1 VVADVWWDVNRGT
14 VADLRKAADDLAES
28 GMTGVRTV
36 ILRAAS
42 ELEHL
47 RTGANSPKPPIQQAM
62 ERVWRSKG
70 VAQIGTFPYLLDY

>member
-1 VVADVWWDVNRGT
+1 LRDI
-14 VADLRKAADDLAES
+14 VADLREAADDLAES

-47 RTGANSPKPPIQQAM
+47 REAPKPPIQQAM

-70 VAQIGTFPYLLDY
+70 WPK